1 MPAFEYQRIN
11 KDGDRTGGFYL
22 EHDDQSHTWKITSG
36 SIKAKFPNRYSVTT
50 AKEWEKF
57 LVIKET
63 TEMNQWQELPKDE
76 NDDQVDRVWG
86 FDCVSEQGFGE
97 FFGVGCDHKLKSI
110 AAIVPGLSK
119 IEELIKACDF
129 ELDGKY
135 AKEEPNPHLNSLKML
150 KKSRAE
156 AESGGADADA
166 MCTLGLNLIQ
176 GPPQYRNYE
185 EGMRWLRKAED
196 TGMALATY
204 NIGVMLRDGYSGER
218 DLVDALKCFEN
229 AAQGGYLIAIRNA
242 GLMYFN
248 GQGCVKNQKKGY
260 EWLFVAAQ
268 KGDYPTLLIIAKL
281 YFAGAYVKQS
291 DVEGTA
297 WLMIAHKV
305 GLLEGSI
312 ELAGLRTRFSAKELE
327 KLLEK
332 AEKRVNVIIEALD
345 EK

>member
-1 MPAFEYQRIN
+1 MAAFEYQRIN
-11 KDGDRTGGFYL
+11 KDGERTGGFYL
-22 EHDDQSHTWKITSG
+22 EHDDESHNWKITSG
-36 SIKAKFPNRYSVTT
+36 SIKAKFPNGYSVTT

-57 LVIKET
+57 SIIKET
-63 TEMNQWQELPKDE
+63 TEMNQWQELPKDD
-76 NDDQVDRVWG
+76 NDDQLDRVWG
-86 FDCVSEQGFGE
+86 FDCVTEQGFGE
-97 FFGVGCDHKLKSI
+97 FFGVGCDHKLKTV
-110 AAIVPGLSK
+110 AAIVPGLAK

-135 AKEEPNPHLNSLKML
+135 AKEEPNPHEDTLEAIKER
-150 KKSRAE
+150 KVQ
-156 AESGGADADA
+156 AESGDVDA
-166 MCTLGLNLIQ
+166 MCARGLDLLMA
-176 GPPQYRNYE
+176 PPQYRNYE

-218 DLVDALKCFEN
+218 DLVGALKCFEN

-248 GQGCVKNQKKGY
+248 GQGCDKNQKKGH
-260 EWLFVAAQ
+260 EWLFLAAQ

-297 WLMIAHKV
+297 WLLIAHKV